1 MERKRERERAKRES
15 RERETEEK
23 GQQKKPNKFTLLYI
37 NEYDIIVKKKKKIQ
51 YFVGAHLFVFIKW
64 AHPFMVNDFTKL

>member
-1 MERKRERERAKRES
+1 MERKKERERAKRES

-37 NEYDIIVKKKKKIQ
+37 NEYDIIVKKKKIQ

>member
-1 MERKRERERAKRES
+1 MQRKKERERAKRES

-37 NEYDIIVKKKKKIQ
+37 NEYDIIVKKKKKNTILCWGTPLCI
-51 YFVGAHLFVFIKW
+51 YKVGTPLHG
-64 AHPFMVNDFTKL
+64 